1 LITRHT
7 RKTIAMDKKTTSTD
21 ETKFTVGSETFR
33 RIFEGHSAVMYIVD
47 LSTFAITDAN
57 QAALDFY
64 GYDYDTML
72 TKRVPDLNI
81 TPELEIRAEIKLA
94 LEEGRSCYIFEHQLA
109 CGEIRTVEVYA
120 NPISIKGKEYSFSI
134 VHDITT
140 RINTEEALQDS
151 QERFKA
157 LSDATF
163 EAIFISEKGLC
174 VDQNKTAER
183 MFGYSRDEAIGR
195 HGMDWIVPE
204 DREQVKSN
212 ILKLHEKAYEVN
224 ALRKDGS
231 TFPCEIQARMTTLK
245 GREVRITALRDIS
258 ESKRAEKA
266 LKENEEKYRTLF
278 EMESDALAMI
288 EIKTGKMLEVNK
300 SFIELYGYSREE
312 VMRMKNIDFSAE
324 PKEKSKATQTRG
336 TYIPVKYHRK
346 ENGTVFPAE
355 ISASIFNYQGRDV
368 HIAAIRDITERQRME
383 AQIQRSQKMD
393 SLGLLA
399 GGVAHDL
406 NNILSGI
413 VSYPELILMDLPD
426 DSNLRRPIEMVQASG
441 NRAAAIVEDLLTIA
455 RGVATSRE
463 ILNINT
469 LANDYLKSPEFQ
481 KLIQYHPSVT
491 VHSDLDANLL
501 NTKGSHSHIRKVI
514 MNLVSNASEAIQ
526 GSGTV
531 TLATQNVYVDQPLK
545 GYDDVNIDEYAVLKV
560 TDNGVGIPSNEIERI
575 FEPFYTK
582 KIMGRSGTGLGLA
595 VVWNVMQDHDGYIDV
610 KSDKNGTTFRL
621 YFPISREEVRE
632 DSLSLPFESY
642 MGHGETIL
650 VVDDVASQRE
660 IACHLLEKLGYVAKE
675 VSCGEEAIKYVKK
688 HAVDLLLLD
697 MIMEPGISGLE
708 TYDQILRIHPGQ
720 KAVIVSGF
728 SETDTVKEAQRLGA
742 GQFVKKPYTLEKIGL
757 AIGQELRKSTPK
769 AM

>member
-1 LITRHT
+1 MITRHT

-21 ETKFTVGSETFR
+21 ETKFTVGSDTFR

-47 LSTFAITDAN
+47 LSTFAIIDAN

-94 LEEGRSCYIFEHQLA
+94 LEEDRSCYIFEHQLA

-212 ILKLHEKAYEVN
+212 ILKLHEKPYEVN

-278 EMESDALAMI
+278 EIESDALAMI

-312 VMRMKNIDFSAE
+312 VMRMKNIDFFAE
-324 PKEKSKATQTRG
+324 PKEKSKATPTRG
-336 TYIPVKYHRK
+336 TYIPIKYHRK
-346 ENGTVFPAE
+346 KNGTVFPAE

-383 AQIQRSQKMD
+383 AQIQRSQKME

-481 KLIQYHPSVT
+481 KLIQFHPSVT

-531 TLATQNVYVDQPLK
+531 TLATQNVYVDLPLK

-632 DSLSLPFESY
+632 NSVSQPFESY

-660 IACHLLEKLGYVAKE
+660 IACHLLEKLCYVAKE

-688 HAVDLLLLD
+688 RTVDLLLLD